1 MWRTNRRL
9 RRPHG
14 LASSLASS
22 LARGLA
28 NSVASAALI
37 AATLLCAGVLAH
49 AQSVVVALVDGEPI
63 TEFDISQRIKLEQL
77 STRKAPPR
85 QQVLDTLVDEILEVK
100 EAKRFGIDVPDA
112 QLQSSL
118 DTIAGRM
125 NLNTAQLGTMLAK
138 SGASIDALKSRIRA
152 QMAWTALVRGRYQSS
167 LQVADTDVEAQ
178 LKLHQPDQ
186 KDEVGYE
193 YTMRPVVF
201 VVPPGSP
208 GSAYEM
214 RRRQAEALRARFAGC
229 SAGLSFARA
238 LGGVA
243 VRDQLIKFSADLPQ
257 DLRSILDGTE
267 IGRLT
272 PPEQT
277 GEGIE
282 MFAIC
287 DKKQT
292 KNETPAQKKVREE
305 IFEQKF
311 GAQAAAYLRKL
322 RREAYIEYK

>member
-1 MWRTNRRL
+1 MWRTRRRI
-9 RRPHG
+9 RRRG
-14 LASSLASS
+14 LARAALVAATVLCGAV
-22 LARGLA
+22 LARG
-28 NSVASAALI
+28 
-37 AATLLCAGVLAH
+37 
-49 AQSVVVALVDGEPI
+49 QSVVVALVDGEPI
-63 TEFDISQRIKLEQL
+63 TELDITQRSKLEQL

-85 QQVLDTLVDEILEVK
+85 QQVLSTLIDEILEVK
-100 EAKRFGIDVPDA
+100 EASHFGINVPDA

-125 NLNTAQLGTMLAK
+125 NIDTQKLTVMLAK
-138 SGASIDALKSRIRA
+138 SGASIDALRSRIRA

-193 YTMRPVVF
+193 YTMRPIVF

-208 GSAYEM
+208 AAAYEL
-214 RRRQAEALRARFAGC
+214 RKRQADALRARFAGC
-229 SAGLSFARA
+229 SAGLAFARA

-243 VRDQLIKFSADLPQ
+243 VRDQLIKFSADLPAE
-257 DLRSILDGTE
+257 LRPILDGTE

-277 GEGIE
+277 NEGVE
-282 MFAIC
+282 MFAVC
-287 DKKQT
+287 DKRQT